1 MVLCLKYLAGIAAKY
16 KQKKSMKEHF
26 TKHIFALDSKVNVIK
41 SFENESFENAIN
53 CKALKKCSDYFGIYR
68 SHAVAALC
76 EVYALHA
83 FKNYEYDFYIA
94 FDLDIFKHLH
104 KIRMQESE
112 LCQRLLMCN
121 DSKFNA
127 DYLHKK
133 KRQMSSVIKNLAPN
147 SYFDLQGC
155 VIKSNHDVNVGII
168 MINDIFTTTPTE
180 VYYPIK
186 YNKHLK
192 KGDFVS
198 FDLVAQKNGLLA
210 TQINKI

>member
-1 MVLCLKYLAGIAAKY
+1 MGGV
-16 KQKKSMKEHF
+16 KQATMMQEHF
-26 TKHIFALDSKVNVIK
+26 IKNIYALDSKLSILK
-41 SFENESFENAIN
+41 TFENENFENAIN
-53 CKALKKCSDYFGIYR
+53 CKALKKCADYFGIYR

-83 FKNYEYDFYIA
+83 FKNYDNDFYIA

-112 LCQRLLMCN
+112 LCQRLLMCS

-133 KRQMSSVIKNLAPN
+133 KRQMSLVIKNLAPNN

-155 VIKSNHDVNVGII
+155 VIKSNHDINVGII

-210 TQINKI
+210 TKILKL